1 MRILHTSDW
10 HIGRTFHG
18 VDLLVDQESSL
29 LAIAELVAAEQ
40 VDVVVLPGD
49 VYDRSIPSADAIAVC
64 NRGFEAIRAAGAT
77 IVATSGNHDSPT
89 RLGALGS
96 FAAAGGLHLR
106 CGISEVAR
114 PVMLSD
120 SHGQVAFY
128 GIPYL
133 EPEITRAE
141 LGVPQARSH
150 AEILDAAMRLIRADI
165 AGRSGEAGTRTVVLA
180 HAFVVGGE
188 ATGSERSISVGGVE
202 TVPLSAFDGIDYV
215 ALGHLHSPQTL
226 SESVRY
232 SGSPLPYSFGER
244 SHRKA
249 VWIVELEADG
259 LSSVRRHDL
268 PVVRGLSQISG
279 TLDEL
284 LGAAEYSAAEADYVS
299 ATLTDTRRPVDSLR
313 RLRERFPHAVH
324 VEWARPEGN
333 PELRYRERVH
343 GRRDTEVAESFLT
356 DVRGAPTPGEMAW
369 LERAL
374 AAAVREKDGPSRAP
388 ARMASAALE
397 GDRAAPSVD
406 QPIVDGRAASTDQR
420 SELEAPPIEQGH
432 RPDFDAAADA
442 GAPESGGAAT
452 DSGERGTRA
461 DFDVVAE
468 EYAGDDFEAAGLFD
482 IGDVG
487 GDSELSA

>member
-1 MRILHTSDW
+1 MRMLHTSDW

-18 VDLLVDQESSL
+18 VDLLADQAAAL
-29 LAIAELVAAEQ
+29 AAIAELVAVES

-64 NRGFEAIRAAGAT
+64 IQGFEAIRAAGAQ

-89 RLGALGS
+89 RLGAGAS

-106 CGISEVAR
+106 TTVAAADQ
-114 PVMLSD
+114 PVLLSD
-120 SHGQVAFY
+120 EHGAIACY

-150 AEILDAAMRLIRADI
+150 AEILDAAMSRIRADI
-165 AGRSGEAGTRTVVLA
+165 AARPGVRTVVLA

-226 SESVRY
+226 SASVRY
-232 SGSPLPYSFGER
+232 SGSPLPYSFAET

-249 VWIVELEADG
+249 VWLVDLDATG
-259 LSSVRRHDL
+259 LHSVRRRDL
-268 PVVRGLSQISG
+268 PLVRGLSRLTG

-284 LGAAEYSAAEADYVS
+284 LSDEAYSDAEEHYVS
-299 ATLTDTRRPVDSLR
+299 ATLTDYARPVDAMR
-313 RLRERFPHAVH
+313 KLRERFPHAVH
-324 VEWARPEGN
+324 VEWTRPEGN

-343 GRRDTEVAESFLT
+343 GRRDTEVAQSFLT
-356 DVRGAPTPGEMAW
+356 DVRGEPTPGEMAW

-374 AAAVREKDGPSRAP
+374 AAAVAEPERVLDT
-388 ARMASAALE
+388 L
-397 GDRAAPSVD
+397 
-406 QPIVDGRAASTDQR
+406 
-420 SELEAPPIEQGH
+420 
-432 RPDFDAAADA
+432 A
-442 GAPESGGAAT
+442 G
-452 DSGERGTRA
+452 
-461 DFDVVAE
+461 
-468 EYAGDDFEAAGLFD
+468 
-482 IGDVG
+482 
-487 GDSELSA
+487 ELSA